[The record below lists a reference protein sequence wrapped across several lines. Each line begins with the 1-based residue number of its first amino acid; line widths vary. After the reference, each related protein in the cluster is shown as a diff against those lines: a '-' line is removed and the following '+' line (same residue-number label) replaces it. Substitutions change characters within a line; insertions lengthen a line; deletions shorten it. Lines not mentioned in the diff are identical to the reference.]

1 MCSFFLLFFFCSTDR
16 PTFSRVKAMGN
27 ETFYWDG
34 LKVTSTLRPIT
45 AFLLAPF
52 CREKAKTGRN
62 SDNRRA
68 MPAESTL
75 AGAHQI
81 WWAPDPSYLS
91 ARVQFSRL
99 YPHRGAWSQATLFG
113 TLFGLSRVLTT
124 LDQIRSHFSIRK
136 FWVSFFLQK

>member
-1 MCSFFLLFFFCSTDR
+1 MGSFFLLLFFCSTDR

-75 AGAHQI
+75 AT
-81 WWAPDPSYLS
+81 
-91 ARVQFSRL
+91 SRL
-99 YPHRGAWSQATLFG
+99 VCNSLAFTPTAEPGHKLHFLEHFLGYPEY
-113 TLFGLSRVLTT
+113 
-124 LDQIRSHFSIRK
+124 
-136 FWVSFFLQK
+136 